1 MASIS
6 ELDADVLAP
15 SPHNMT
21 TTTATGDAATAATAT
36 GDAATAATCA
46 SGAAAAT
53 IPRTMTKSSPANQR
67 FL

>member
-21 TTTATGDAATAATAT
+21 TATATGDAATAATAT
-36 GDAATAATCA
+36 GDAATAATSA
-46 SGAAAAT
+46 SGVAAASS
-53 IPRTMTKSSPANQR
+53 PRTMTKSFPASQR
-67 FL
+67 FM